1 MIKRRVW
8 FAVLVLLTGAALIRA
23 DVSGSRAQVYLFKP
37 LAIVL
42 VLLMVL
48 GAAPRSS
55 PRYRT
60 LIATALC
67 WSLVGDVLLM
77 LPANLFAAG
86 LGCFLL
92 AHLCYVAAFVSQGA
106 GRAAAPAGI
115 APFAFL
121 AGVMLAA
128 LWPVLGAL
136 RIPVALYIG
145 VISTMAWQAW
155 ARWHRVRSPGA
166 LRAAIGSLFF
176 LTSDGMLAFHRFRGP
191 IGDRATVTVGI
202 LSTYL
207 VAQFLIASSVGDE

>member
-1 MIKRRVW
+1 MTKRQLW
-8 FAVLVLLTGAALIRA
+8 FAALLLLAGTALIRA
-23 DVSGSRAQVYLFKP
+23 DVAGARLQIYLFKP
-37 LAIVL
+37 LGIVL
-42 VLLMVL
+42 LLLMVL
-48 GAAPRSS
+48 GAAPRPS
-55 PRYRT
+55 PRYRA

-67 WSLVGDVLLM
+67 WSLFGDVLLM

-92 AHLCYVAAFVSQGA
+92 AHLCYVAAFAAHGP

-136 RIPVALYIG
+136 RFPVALYIG
-145 VISTMAWQAW
+145 VISAMAWQAW
-155 ARWHRVRSPGA
+155 VRWHSVRSAGA

-176 LTSDGMLAFHRFRGP
+176 LLSDGVLLRHAVVKQQHVVLDHPQPFRFR
-191 IGDRATVTVGI
+191 I
-202 LSTYL
+202 L
-207 VAQFLIASSVGDE
+207 AGAGRIFLPL

>member
-1 MIKRRVW
+1 MTKRRVW
-8 FAVLVLLTGAALIRA
+8 FAVLLLLAATALIRA
-23 DVSGSRAQVYLFKP
+23 DVAGARQQIYLFKP
-37 LAIVL
+37 LSMVL
-42 VLLMVL
+42 LLLMVV
-48 GAAPRSS
+48 GAAPRPST
-55 PRYRT
+55 RYRT
-60 LIATALC
+60 LIATALG

-86 LGCFLL
+86 LGCFLV
-92 AHLCYVAAFVSQGA
+92 AHLCYVAAFATHRA

-136 RIPVALYIG
+136 RIPVALYTG

-155 ARWHRVRSPGA
+155 ARWHSVRSPGA

-176 LTSDGMLAFHRFRGP
+176 LTSDSVLSFNRFRGP
-191 IGDRATVTVGI
+191 IGDRAMVTIII

-207 VAQFLIASSVGDE
+207 VAQYLIASSVGDE

>member
-1 MIKRRVW
+1 MTKRQIW
-8 FAVLVLLTGAALIRA
+8 FAALLLLAGTALIRA
-23 DVSGSRAQVYLFKP
+23 DVAGARLQIYLFKP
-37 LAIVL
+37 LAMVL
-42 VLLMVL
+42 LLLMVL
-48 GAAPRSS
+48 GAAPRPSA
-55 PRYRT
+55 RYRA

-92 AHLCYVAAFVSQGA
+92 AHLCYVGAFAAHGA
-106 GRAAAPAGI
+106 GRTAAPAGI

-136 RIPVALYIG
+136 RFPVALYIG
-145 VISTMAWQAW
+145 VISAMAWQSW
-155 ARWHRVRSPGA
+155 ARWNSVRSAGA

-176 LTSDGMLAFHRFRGP
+176 LLSDGVLSFNRFRGP
-191 IGDRATVTVGI
+191 IGDRATVTIII
-202 LSTYL
+202 LSSYL
-207 VAQFLIASSVGDE
+207 TAQFLIASSVGDE

>member
-1 MIKRRVW
+1 MTKRRIW
-8 FAVLVLLTGAALIRA
+8 FAGLLILAGMALIRA
-23 DVSGSRAQVYLFKP
+23 DVSGAHQQIYLFKP
-37 LAIVL
+37 LAMVL
-42 VLLMVL
+42 LLLMVL
-48 GAAPRSS
+48 GATPLPSA
-55 PRYRT
+55 RYRT
-60 LIATALC
+60 LIVTALC

-86 LGCFLL
+86 LGCFLV
-92 AHLCYVAAFVSQGA
+92 AHLCYVAAFATHGA

-155 ARWHRVRSPGA
+155 ARWHSVRSPGA

-176 LTSDGMLAFHRFRGP
+176 LASDGVLSFNRFRGP
-191 IGDRATVTVGI
+191 IGHSETVTIII

-207 VAQFLIASSVGDE
+207 AAQYLIASSVGDA